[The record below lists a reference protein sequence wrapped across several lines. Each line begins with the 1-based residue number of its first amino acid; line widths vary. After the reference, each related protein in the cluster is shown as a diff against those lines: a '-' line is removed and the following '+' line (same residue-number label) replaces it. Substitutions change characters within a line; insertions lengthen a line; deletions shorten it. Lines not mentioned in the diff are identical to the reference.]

1 MVCGK
6 KWEGKGWGGGVG
18 GEGEGKEK
26 KKGERGMG
34 CHLGVEG
41 KGGVRNL
48 KWAKMDFFPLSR
60 G

>member
-1 MVCGK
+1 
-6 KWEGKGWGGGVG
+6 
-18 GEGEGKEK
+18 
-26 KKGERGMG
+26 MG